1 LTWSATANVNL
12 TEGKDLENNEPLR
25 HTTPVF
31 GMASLNYKQ
40 KKINGEF
47 FVRFNGA
54 RTRENLPPSE
64 RNKTHI
70 YSSDGSLAWYTLNLR
85 GQYTLTDWLT
95 MNAALENILDHH
107 YRTYSSGIS
116 APGRNFIISI
126 KASF

>member
-1 LTWSATANVNL
+1 
-12 TEGKDLENNEPLR
+12 
-25 HTTPVF
+25 
-31 GMASLNYKQ
+31 MASLNYKQ

-54 RTRENLPPSE
+54 RTLENLPPSE